1 MVYMHLG
8 FSRTLWHSST
18 VKSVTT
24 NGFAKYHND
33 DLLTH
38 AIFPLRAADPS
49 DIISAV
55 TFLIEMSS

>member
-1 MVYMHLG
+1 MHLG
-8 FSRTLWHSST
+8 FSRTLGHSSM

-24 NGFAKYHND
+24 NGFAKYYDD

-38 AIFPLRAADPS
+38 ATFPLRAAEPS